1 MREEGDMMTTSILLV
16 GVGGQGTILVSK
28 ILSQGLVKKGYD
40 VKMSEIHG
48 MSQRG
53 GSVTT
58 QIKFG
63 EKVYSPSIGKGE
75 ADILVAFEKLEAA
88 RYIEHLKK
96 GGKLI
101 VNDTEI
107 YPLPVLTG
115 AAKYPGGIIELLLNT
130 VENTTVIKA
139 GEIAEELGE
148 PRCQNIVI
156 LGSMVK
162 ALGLEDID
170 WIELIKEN
178 LPERVHQVNIKAFE
192 KGLEVVG
199 TPLTSEA

>member
-1 MREEGDMMTTSILLV
+1 MSNSLLLV

-28 ILSQGLVKKGYD
+28 ILSQGLVKAQYD

-63 EKVYSPSIGKGE
+63 EEVYSPAINKGE
-75 ADILVAFEKLEAA
+75 ADLLVAFEKLEAA
-88 RYIEHLKK
+88 RYIDHLKK
-96 GGKLI
+96 RGTLI
-101 VNDTEI
+101 VNDEEI
-107 YPLPVLTG
+107 YPLSVLTG
-115 AAKYPGGIIELLLNT
+115 SVQYPEGILDKMVDKVENVKIIEARR
-130 VENTTVIKA
+130 IS
-139 GEIAEELGE
+139 EELGE

-156 LGSMVK
+156 LGAIVK
-162 ALGLEDID
+162 ELGLEDID

-178 LPERVHQVNIKAFE
+178 LPERVHEVNIKAFE
-192 KGLEVVG
+192 RGL
-199 TPLTSEA
+199 SQ

>member
-1 MREEGDMMTTSILLV
+1 MVKSLLLV

-28 ILSQGLVKKGYD
+28 ILSQGFVKEGYD

-63 EKVYSPSIGKGE
+63 EKVYSPSIDKGG

-88 RYIEHLKK
+88 RYIEQLKK
-96 GGKLI
+96 NGTLI
-101 VNDTEI
+101 VNDEEI
-107 YPLPVLTG
+107 YPLPVLSG
-115 AAKYPGGIIELLLNT
+115 FAEYPEGVLDNLKNKVENIKIIEAR
-130 VENTTVIKA
+130 K
-139 GEIAEELGE
+139 IAEELGE
-148 PRCQNIVI
+148 PRSQNIVM

-162 ALGLEDID
+162 ALGLENID
-170 WIELIKEN
+170 WVELIKEN
-178 LPERVHQVNIKAFE
+178 LPDKVHNVNIKAFE
-192 KGLEVVG
+192 KGLS
-199 TPLTSEA
+199 L